1 MGCFKPIGTIKFNGL
16 VFAFSITKRCIKKGI
31 IDPLP
36 LTSKI
41 SILFWKFQT
50 NLNIK
55 GNIGLPSIKPVDEYH
70 ARYED
75 VFKEK
80 RDKTPMLQTHD
91 NQIFYQDLKKKVK
104 DSPLQVNG
112 VYFCN
117 NSKIIWWL
125 VAGQMQKHMSI
136 QVVQKILH

>member
-1 MGCFKPIGTIKFNGL
+1 M
-16 VFAFSITKRCIKKGI
+16 
-31 IDPLP
+31 
-36 LTSKI
+36 
-41 SILFWKFQT
+41 
-50 NLNIK
+50 
-55 GNIGLPSIKPVDEYH
+55 DEYH

-112 VYFCN
+112 VCFCN
-117 NSKIIWWL
+117 NDKIIWWL
-125 VAGQMQKHMSI
+125 VAGQMQKNMSI
-136 QVVQKILH
+136 QGVQKIFISEKDALHCSLFIFFEYPVTLTSI

>member
-1 MGCFKPIGTIKFNGL
+1 M
-16 VFAFSITKRCIKKGI
+16 
-31 IDPLP
+31 
-36 LTSKI
+36 
-41 SILFWKFQT
+41 
-50 NLNIK
+50 
-55 GNIGLPSIKPVDEYH
+55 DEYH

-125 VAGQMQKHMSI
+125 VAGQMQKTYVYTGCAKNSSL
-136 QVVQKILH
+136 VGRTPFLSTAYFF